1 MNGKI
6 LKAFCLVLGISLF
19 WTGKALPT
27 LSVTVE
33 GGGMSR
39 DVYLGMTKRE
49 LILKLGAPDTVKSS
63 GLCFAY
69 DVFDMSVFMDSNM
82 RVGRI
87 YLGRNFNGTI
97 KKENGEVIRLKD
109 IIKVT
114 SVTVMD
120 NTGSKEV
127 SLWMSKEEV
136 SQLLGKPS
144 RIDSGGKNLRYDKY
158 GVTLSLDEDMR
169 VEQITLDK
177 DFKGGFEADRPK
189 EVGLG
194 DLFKKLGAPK
204 GAERLTYSPSLLIHN
219 EATVELEDKAG
230 QPQEKEHIP
239 FPLEYRG
246 DERLYE
252 LHSKGIVMKYKYA
265 MDDIG
270 ISFYLDHNKSLYTTV
285 LYPPPIKVIV
295 EKRKGAKLERICFEM
310 IHFDFD
316 RYNIKPQYIPV
327 LTKYIQYLKENKE
340 AFVVIQ
346 GHTDAKGTDIYN
358 QGLSDRRSK
367 SVYTY
372 FVNNRVDT
380 SQLKMEG
387 FGEVIPI
394 APNATAEGRDNP
406 EGRALNRRAQFEI
419 LKTTK

>member
-19 WTGKALPT
+19 WTGEALPA

-49 LILKLGAPDTVKSS
+49 LILKLGAPDIVKSS
-63 GLCFAY
+63 GLCFSY
-69 DVFDMSVFMDSNM
+69 DVFDMSVLMDSNM

-87 YLGRNFNGTI
+87 YLGSNFNGTI
-97 KKENGEVIRLKD
+97 KNEKGEVIRLK
-109 IIKVT
+109 
-114 SVTVMD
+114 
-120 NTGSKEV
+120 
-127 SLWMSKEEV
+127 
-136 SQLLGKPS
+136 
-144 RIDSGGKNLRYDKY
+144 
-158 GVTLSLDEDMR
+158 
-169 VEQITLDK
+169 
-177 DFKGGFEADRPK
+177 K

-204 GAERLTYSPSLLIHN
+204 GTERLTYSPSLLIHN

-239 FPLEYRG
+239 YPLEYRG

-295 EKRKGAKLERICFEM
+295 EKRTEGKLERICFEM

-327 LTKYIQYLKENKE
+327 LTQYIQYLKENKE

-358 QGLSDRRSK
+358 QGLSNRRSK

-372 FVNNRVDT
+372 FVKNGVDT

-387 FGEVIPI
+387 FGEEIPI
-394 APNATAEGRDNP
+394 APNATADGRDNP
-406 EGRALNRRAQFEI
+406 EGRALNRRAQFEM